1 VTADNN
7 VVLVDRALVASLTV
21 GELELLEDRTGRPL
35 SRLFDADAPRGTLL
49 RCLAFIVQRR
59 EDPSATW
66 EAAGDARVELAADA
80 DAEVSGA
87 TADPTRGGRGRSR
100 G

>member
-1 VTADNN
+1 MAADN
-7 VVLVDRALVASLTV
+7 VVMVDRALVASLTV

-49 RCLAFIVQRR
+49 RTLAFIVQRR

-80 DAEVSGA
+80 ETEVGSS

-100 G
+100 A